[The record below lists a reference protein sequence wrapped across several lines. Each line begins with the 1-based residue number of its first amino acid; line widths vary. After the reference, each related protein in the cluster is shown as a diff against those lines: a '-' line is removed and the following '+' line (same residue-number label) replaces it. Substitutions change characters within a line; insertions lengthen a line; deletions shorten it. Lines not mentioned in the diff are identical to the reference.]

1 MNVHTSQQTIDYCP
15 NTIFFYPDTDN
26 ELESVTQRLK
36 ANFSTGVENN
46 PYIIS

>member
-1 MNVHTSQQTIDYCP
+1 MCILHSKQLIIVQTPY
-15 NTIFFYPDTDN
+15 FFYPDTDN

-36 ANFSTGVENN
+36 ANSSTGLDKN